1 MEKLLSTNHKTADQ
15 SKIKAVMSLVER
27 SVEGSNFYFNG
38 EIITARRNLNGLGL
52 SLIHIQMQLQ
62 SDFDL
67 TVVATRYLARVQLL
81 ADHSLMNLSTAIQLS
96 SFQALSIFCFF
107 P

>member
-1 MEKLLSTNHKTADQ
+1 
-15 SKIKAVMSLVER
+15 MSLVEIG
-27 SVEGSNFYFNG
+27 VEGSNFHR
-38 EIITARRNLNGLGL
+38 ISAIMTAEKNLNGVVLL
-52 SLIHIQMQLQ
+52 SRTEKYRNQMQLQ

-67 TVVATRYLARVQLL
+67 IVVATRYLARVQLL

>member
-1 MEKLLSTNHKTADQ
+1 
-15 SKIKAVMSLVER
+15 MSLVEK
-27 SVEGSNFYFNG
+27 SVKGSNFHRTIVIMTVKKKLEWPHLKYCSQ
-38 EIITARRNLNGLGL
+38 I
-52 SLIHIQMQLQ
+52 QLQ

-67 TVVATRYLARVQLL
+67 IVVATRYLARVELL

>member
-1 MEKLLSTNHKTADQ
+1 MKDKL
-15 SKIKAVMSLVER
+15 I
-27 SVEGSNFYFNG
+27 
-38 EIITARRNLNGLGL
+38 LNGLVL
-52 SLIHIQMQLQ
+52 SLREKYRSQMQLQ

-67 TVVATRYLARVQLL
+67 IVVATRYLARVQLL